1 MLTYLFPGQ
10 GSQHK
15 GMGGA
20 LFDEFPQLTRQADTI
35 LGYSVQALCME
46 DQDNKLSQ
54 TQYTQPA
61 LYVVNA
67 LSYQAKIRD
76 TGELPDYCIGHSLG
90 EYSAL
95 FAANALSFTD
105 GLKLVK
111 KRGELMSRAKQGA
124 MAAIVNI
131 EENALKQ
138 CLIDNR
144 LENIDIANYNSA
156 SQLVISGSQEDIYR
170 SKTPIEA
177 LGALFY
183 LLNTSGAFH
192 SHYMEEAKR
201 EFHQY
206 IMPFSFS
213 GFRCPVVANVHAQP
227 YRQSN
232 IAETLSQQITGSVR
246 WKEGIEYLLQQ
257 GVNRFEEIGP
267 GNVLSKLVSQIRKDF
282 PVAKAN
288 KDITFENIQQRIDNW
303 NNTFPINT
311 KVRVKGYEQLLE
323 TQTQAVI
330 LFGHRAAIYMKN
342 YNGYFDLDDITPIAG
357 T

>member
-1 MLTYLFPGQ
+1 MTLLTYLFPGQ

-20 LFDEFPQLTRQADTI
+20 LFDEFPQLIRQADNI
-35 LGYSVQALCME
+35 LGYSMQALCLE
-46 DQDNKLSQ
+46 DLNNTLNL

-76 TGELPDYCIGHSLG
+76 TGELPDFCIGHSLG

-95 FAANALSFTD
+95 YAAGTLSFAD

-111 KRGELMSRAKQGA
+111 KRGELMSQAKHGA

-131 EENALKQ
+131 EENTLKQ
-138 CLIDNR
+138 CLRDNR

-156 SQLVISGSQEDIYR
+156 SQLVISGSQDDIHR
-170 SKTPIEA
+170 SRAHLEA
-177 LGALFY
+177 VGALFY
-183 LLNTSGAFH
+183 PLNTSGAFH
-192 SHYMEEAKR
+192 SRYMEEAKR

-213 GFRCPVVANVHAQP
+213 GFRCPVVANIHARP
-227 YRQSN
+227 YRQSH
-232 IAETLSQQITGSVR
+232 IAETLIQQITDSVR
-246 WKEGIEYLLQQ
+246 WKESIEYLLLQ
-257 GVNRFEEIGP
+257 GVSRFEEIGP
-267 GNVLSKLVSQIRKDF
+267 GNVLSKLVNQIKNSF
-282 PVAKAN
+282 TAEKSGQEPA
-288 KDITFENIQQRIDNW
+288 FENIQQRIDNW
-303 NNTFPINT
+303 NNTYPIAT

-342 YNGYFDLDDITPIAG
+342 YNGYFDLDDITPIA
-357 T
+357 